1 MRASWR
7 TGANGE
13 TGAPIPRRRP
23 LNTLRDVQR
32 QIATIYWDARRGT
45 LEVTKATRLVF
56 ILDKLGNIIN
66 DGEIEKRLVE
76 IEPGLPCRI
85 ANEARRAPSATQPS
99 GRCAACA

>member
-1 MRASWR
+1 MQVTQA
-7 TGANGE
+7 TDGNGE
-13 TGAPIPRRRP
+13 TGAPIPRRRS

-76 IEPGLPCRI
+76 IE
-85 ANEARRAPSATQPS
+85 ARLATQ
-99 GRCAACA
+99 GHE

>member
-1 MRASWR
+1 MEGTQAID
-7 TGANGE
+7 GNGE

-23 LNTLRDVQR
+23 LHTLRDVQR

-76 IEPGLPCRI
+76 IE
-85 ANEARRAPSATQPS
+85 ARLAMQ
-99 GRCAACA
+99 GRE